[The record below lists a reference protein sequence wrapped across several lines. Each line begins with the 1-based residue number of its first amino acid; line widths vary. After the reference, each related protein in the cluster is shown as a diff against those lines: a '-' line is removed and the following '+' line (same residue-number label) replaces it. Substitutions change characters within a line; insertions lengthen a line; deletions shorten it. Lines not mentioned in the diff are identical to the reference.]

1 MNNIINQYLN
11 NIYIEPV
18 DIPHEIREFIKTII
32 NSELENKKIVDENI
46 NLESNINDLKKEI
59 RNLSLRFFM
68 FNNIN

>member
-1 MNNIINQYLN
+1 MNNIINQYLK

-18 DIPHEIREFIKTII
+18 DIPQEIREFIKTII